1 MSTKNKRN
9 IASQVLMDMDTITS
23 AIKEESKRT
32 IDALLTEAVRSALRE
47 ECEKEEKDENEEPE
61 YDVIDNAKDENAPE
75 NSEDGVEA
83 ETQPEDAADESPA
96 DGEAPAEVP
105 AEGETDA
112 AAPQE
117 APAEDGEGN
126 DGWDE
131 FSEYAKDDNAY
142 DLTGEKD
149 YDKIVKVYKLLG
161 DDDNIVVKKD
171 GDTVKIEDGDSGAE
185 YIVDLGTGDDASE
198 TPDGGEDS
206 AEAEL
211 NESDIAGI
219 DDESVESADI
229 SSLRDELNSIMQKLD
244 NLEARQT
251 GGGNSALYENKKARK
266 PMKENKEI
274 LFEIDLGYTDNYQ
287 SKDAISGLSNNE
299 PSKSGESWDNGVPDG
314 TSKPWAGS
322 TKGKGQPF
330 EKTIKEEDVPEVP
343 AAGAD
348 MSSDASVEEQR
359 NVGGF
364 VQQNSVTASNI
375 PNSNGRK
382 ARNAHKDGK
391 QVTGTADNRSTMD
404 EAVKKLKAENRKL
417 KEAILKIRQNLSEA
431 YVTNANLAK
440 ITKLFLENTTS
451 QSEKVDIVNRFTN
464 NAKTIEQS
472 NALYESIKRE
482 LAKSKPTMTI
492 AESKTAKGT
501 AELNEQKVEQP
512 EGLLRTIDLMKRMEE
527 I

>member
-1 MSTKNKRN
+1 MSTKNKTN
-9 IASQVLMDMDTITS
+9 IASQALMDMDAITS
-23 AIKEESKRT
+23 AIKEESRKT
-32 IDALLTEAVRSALRE
+32 LDTLLTEAVRSALRE
-47 ECEKEEKDENEEPE
+47 ECEKEEEKNENEEPE
-61 YDVIDNAKDENAPE
+61 YDVIDNSEQENAPE
-75 NSEDGVEA
+75 NSKDGTEEVS
-83 ETQPEDAADESPA
+83 QPEETGTEPSVDGDSAAEPPV
-96 DGEAPAEVP
+96 DGE
-105 AEGETDA
+105 

-126 DGWDE
+126 DEWSE
-131 FSEYAKDDNAY
+131 FSEYEKDDNAY

-171 GDTVKIEDGDSGAE
+171 GDTVKIEDGDNGAE
-185 YIVDLGTGDDASE
+185 YIVDLGTGDE
-198 TPDGGEDS
+198 TPEATDGGEGS
-206 AEAEL
+206 TEAEL

-219 DDESVESADI
+219 DDETVESADI
-229 SSLRDELNSIMQKLD
+229 SSLRNELNSLMQRLD
-244 NLEARQT
+244 NLEAKNS
-251 GGGNSALYENKKARK
+251 GGSDALYENKKSRK
-266 PMKENKEI
+266 PMKENKEV

-287 SKDAISGLSNNE
+287 SKDPISGLSNNE
-299 PSKSGESWDNGVPDG
+299 PSKSGESWDNGVPAG
-314 TSKPWAGS
+314 TAKPCAGS

-330 EKTIKEEDVPEVP
+330 EKTIKEEEIPDMS

-348 MSSDASVEEQR
+348 ASVGDASVEEQR

-464 NAKTIEQS
+464 DAKTIEQS

-482 LAKSKPTMTI
+482 LAKSKPAVTI

-501 AELNEQKVEQP
+501 AELNEQKAEHP
-512 EGLLRTIDLMKRMEE
+512 EGLLRTIDLMKRMES